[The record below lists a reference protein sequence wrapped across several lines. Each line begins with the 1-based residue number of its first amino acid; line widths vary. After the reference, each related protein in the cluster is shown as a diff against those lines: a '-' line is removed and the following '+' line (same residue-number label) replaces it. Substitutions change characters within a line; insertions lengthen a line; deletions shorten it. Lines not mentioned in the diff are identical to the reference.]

1 MKMLQLLGYI
11 ARGCFTNCMR
21 RCVFLP
27 CA

>member
-1 MKMLQLLGYI
+1 MLQLLGYI
-11 ARGCFTNCMR
+11 ARGCFTYCMR

>member
-1 MKMLQLLGYI
+1 MLQLLGYI
-11 ARGCFTNCMR
+11 ARGFFANCMH